1 MDEAALLEAAQKL
14 DKDALGK
21 IFDLYSS
28 AIYNYALRLSRD
40 PIAADNIV
48 GDVFALLLE
57 QFSRGK
63 GPNKNL
69 RSYLYQTTYHVIV
82 DQARNRRHVAPLEV
96 SDMTFKGD
104 NSPVAEQTE
113 ENALLDALKNAMESE
128 LTTDQRHVLVLRFV
142 EGFSIQETAEIVKK
156 TVSNVKVI
164 QNRGTEKLRQAL
176 DRWQRK

>member
-1 MDEAALLEAAQKL
+1 MDEATLLKAAQKL
-14 DKDALGK
+14 DRDALSE
-21 IFDLYSS
+21 IFDSYST

-40 PIAADNIV
+40 PITADNVV

-69 RSYLYQTTYHVIV
+69 RSYLYQTAYHVIV
-82 DQARNRRHVAPLEV
+82 DQARNRSHIAPLEV
-96 SDMTFKGD
+96 SDMTLRSD
-104 NSPVAEQTE
+104 ESTVADRSE
-113 ENALLDALKNAMESE
+113 ENALLDALKSAMASE

-142 EGFSIQETAEIVKK
+142 EGFSIQETAEIINK
-156 TVSNVKVI
+156 TVANVKVI